1 MTIRKKMLLLT
12 VVVLVSFSFSFGY
25 LLYDRRKT
33 NTIMDIERKS
43 IQAVAHANN
52 LNAATKDLLLRRDS
66 LEVIFGNWRKAF
78 KDFRILMEDF
88 KGYNKTTSFLPH
100 DISEQINNTVAL
112 WNFTEELLLKM
123 ESHLV
128 AIEEEN
134 EEYGGYI
141 NSRAIEMGLA
151 AHLVKAAYDNDVY
164 RKGGIAIQQMQNQAT
179 LISYTNPEFNNSIN
193 QLSQEM
199 QEYSVQQAQ
208 QSTIISIVV
217 FAAVILFGLILMTR
231 FSRGIAQRVVGIEG
245 YMRRVADKDLTV
257 RTSDTKKD
265 EISHLGKNINQV
277 IETLQHFIAT
287 AKEAS
292 HKAGELKD
300 SIGSSTEETSASI
313 SAISK
318 HIDDITDQFSNLDND
333 IEEAVNSVGRISG
346 SVKDLATRI
355 SRQSDS
361 IDSSSS
367 SIEEMSASIDNVAR
381 LSEEHR
387 SRAEQ
392 LQRITRRGGEQVENT
407 RTIIES
413 ISHEISNVMEI
424 IEIINSVS
432 EQTNLLSMNAAIES
446 AHAGEAG
453 KGFAVVSEEIRQL
466 ADQTAEYANQVDT
479 SLKSM
484 INKIEEA
491 TTASNTSSRSFD
503 NISKEIIS
511 FGDAMAEIAS
521 SMNELSTGSNEIL
534 KETNEVADIT
544 SFISDGSQ
552 SMQKESEQVLSSIQE
567 LKGISSRVISGI
579 KEIEGG
585 AKEILSSM
593 QGIQGLSESNKEQ
606 MEELESVMNS
616 FKTE

>member
-1 MTIRKKMLLLT
+1 MLFLTIII
-12 VVVLVSFSFSFGY
+12 LVSFSLSFGY
-25 LLYDRRKT
+25 LFYDRTKNSR
-33 NTIMDIERKS
+33 IMDIERNS
-43 IQAVAHANN
+43 IMAVAGANN
-52 LNAATKDLLLRRDS
+52 LNALTKDLLIRQDHIDKIFTDWRRSFRDFQEVMNKFKQYNRES
-66 LEVIFGNWRKAF
+66 LILP
-78 KDFRILMEDF
+78 KDI
-88 KGYNKTTSFLPH
+88 KSH
-100 DISEQINNTVAL
+100 INDTVAL
-112 WNFTEELLLKM
+112 WNFTEEQLVKMDSLLK
-123 ESHLV
+123 E
-128 AIEEEN
+128 IEEQN

-141 NSRAIEMGLA
+141 SNRAAEMGLLS
-151 AHLVKAAYDNDVY
+151 HIVKASYNNDFY
-164 RKGGIAIQQMQNQAT
+164 KKGGVAIQQMKNQVT
-179 LISYTNPEFNNSIN
+179 LISYTNPEFNNAIQ
-193 QLSQEM
+193 QLSSQMRAYSDKQE
-199 QEYSVQQAQ
+199 QR
-208 QSTIISIVV
+208 STLISLAV
-217 FAAVILFGLILMTR
+217 FTAVIIFGILVMFR
-231 FSRGIAQRVVGIEG
+231 FSQGVSRRIVKIEG
-245 YMRRVADKDLTV
+245 SMRRVAEKDLTV

-265 EISHLGKNINQV
+265 EISHLGQNINQV
-277 IETLQHFIAT
+277 IETLQHFINT
-287 AKEAS
+287 AQEAS

-318 HIDDITDQFSNLDND
+318 HIDGITEQFSNLDND

-367 SIEEMSASIDNVAR
+367 SIEQMSASIDNVAK

-466 ADQTAEYANQVDT
+466 ADQTAEYSNQVDT

-552 SMQKESEQVLSSIQE
+552 SMQKESEQVLASIQE

-579 KEIEGG
+579 KEIEEG
-585 AKEILSSM
+585 AREILTSM
-593 QGIQGLSESNKEQ
+593 KGIQGLSESNKEQ

-616 FKTE
+616 FITE